1 MQIFRS
7 NKDLYRVTDKG
18 KGAYFINP
26 MKKIQPLQTAAK
38 ALLVAILSCCFAS
51 EMYAQDT
58 TTVNKPEK
66 AMALEPDTSAI
77 SKPDT
82 LVATDTVKY
91 NPNRALMLALLPG
104 GGQWYNRQYWK
115 TPVFAATVAGLTTL
129 TVATRLNYNK
139 HKNRY
144 NGVLN
149 NYALGIDDNTE
160 LEPLQ
165 EKKYKALRRYNLS
178 LNSLIIFYG
187 VNLADAYLNAHIQ
200 NDRATKRSPVK
211 AAYRAMVLPGWG
223 QVYNRKYWKLPIVYA
238 GFAAAG
244 TALYINRKQYLRY
257 RNEYLV
263 RNRPGYYAPNHPDPE
278 LAFITDN
285 NILLGRKNVYR
296 RYEEISIIA
305 GTLWYAVT
313 ILDALIDAHLSDF
326 DVSDD
331 LSFSV
336 TPFWQPQVTST
347 VFNTG
352 TPANGGFTLSVG
364 F

>member
-1 MQIFRS
+1 MQS
-7 NKDLYRVTDKG
+7 TYSV
-18 KGAYFINP
+18 AWV
-26 MKKIQPLQTAAK
+26 
-38 ALLVAILSCCFAS
+38 LVFVFLCFCFAS
-51 EMYAQDT
+51 EIYAQDT
-58 TTVNKPEK
+58 TTVKKTEK
-66 AMALEPDTSAI
+66 ATVV
-77 SKPDT
+77 KPDT
-82 LVATDTVKY
+82 LSVSQSDTLAAADTVKY
-91 NPNRALMLALLPG
+91 NPNRALLWALLPG
-104 GGQWYNRQYWK
+104 CGQWYNKQHWK
-115 TPVFAATVAGLTTL
+115 TPVFAATIAGLTAL
-129 TVATRLNYNK
+129 TIATRLQYNK
-139 HKNRY
+139 YNNRY
-144 NGVLN
+144 NGVLG
-149 NYALGIDDNTE
+149 NYAVGIDDATE
-160 LEPLQ
+160 LKPLQ
-165 EKKYKALRRYNLS
+165 EKKYKALRRYNFS

-200 NDRATKRSPVK
+200 NERVTTKRSPVK

-223 QVYNRKYWKLPIVYA
+223 QVYNRKYWKIPIVYT

-244 TALYINRKQYLRY
+244 TALYLNRKQYLRY

-278 LAFITDN
+278 LAFITDD

-305 GTLWYAVT
+305 GTLWYAIT

-336 TPFWQPQVTST
+336 MPYWQPQTTT
-347 VFNTG
+347 VFNASATQS
-352 TPANGGFTLSVG
+352 GGLTFSVK